1 MNIQPNFMK
10 TYIGKIIERTRER
23 LRIPIKGERKP
34 LTEEEKRKRARLVV
48 YPLFA
53 LLFAGC
59 IWLIYSPS
67 RKEREETVQGFNT
80 DIPSPENRKM
90 RKSKVDAY
98 EEEELMRKEKQ
109 RRGTFQE
116 MASLFDRG
124 KRDTV
129 RLPETPAGPV
139 NLPGDTDVPQ
149 SAPRSSV
156 DAYRHIN
163 RTLDNLY
170 VSGAY
175 DPEKE
180 ELKRRIEE
188 LERRRSIPEPAAGNT
203 VEEKMALMEKSYEL
217 AARYGSGQPGHVR
230 PAGDERERKA
240 ARPVRRMQPQAVS
253 SLSRPSGEGELAGE
267 RNTGFHTPVGKT
279 LTSERN
285 TIEACVHGTQTVS
298 DGQALRIR
306 LLEPMVV
313 DDRFIPKGT
322 VVTGGTRIQ
331 GERLDILV
339 TSLEYK
345 GTLLP
350 VELEVYD
357 SDGLQGIPVPNS
369 MEYDAA
375 REIAANMGGSMNSS
389 INISTDA
396 GAQIASDL
404 GKGVIQGVSQYVTKR
419 MRTVKITLKAG
430 HRLLLH
436 SPGQ

>member
-1 MNIQPNFMK
+1 MTIQPNFMK

-90 RKSKVDAY
+90 QENKVDAY
-98 EEEELMRKEKQ
+98 EEAELARKEKQ

-116 MASLFDRG
+116 MVSLFDREG
-124 KRDTV
+124 RDTV
-129 RLPETPAGPV
+129 RLPEAFAETSPEGTSAAA
-139 NLPGDTDVPQ
+139 D
-149 SAPRSSV
+149 APRSSV
-156 DAYRHIN
+156 EAYRHIS

-170 VSGAY
+170 VSDIR

-180 ELKRRIEE
+180 ELERRIGE
-188 LERRRSIPEPAAGNT
+188 LERQRAAPEPAGNT
-203 VEEKMALMEKSYEL
+203 MEEKMALMEKSYEL
-217 AARYGSGQPGHVR
+217 AARYGGRQPRQAR
-230 PAGDERERKA
+230 PAQDERERRT
-240 ARPVRRMQPQAVS
+240 ARPVRRMQSRAVS
-253 SLSRPSGEGELAGE
+253 SLSRPSGNGEAAAFSGE

-298 DGQALRIR
+298 DGQALRLR
-306 LLEPMVV
+306 LLEPMVL
-313 DDRFIPKGT
+313 DDLFIPKGT
-322 VVTGGTRIQ
+322 VLVGGTRIQ

-339 TSLEYK
+339 TTVEYK
-345 GTLLP
+345 GTVLP

-357 SDGLQGIPVPNS
+357 ADGQQGILVPNS
-369 MEYDAA
+369 MEYDAV
-375 REIAANMGGSMNSS
+375 REIAANMGSSMNSS

-404 GKGVIQGVSQYVTKR
+404 GKGVIQGVSQYVTKK
-419 MRTVKITLKAG
+419 MRTVKVTLKAG

>member
-1 MNIQPNFMK
+1 MK
-10 TYIGKIIERTRER
+10 TDIGKTIERIRKR
-23 LRIPIKGERKP
+23 LGIPLGGERKP
-34 LTEEEKRKRARLVV
+34 LTEEERRKRARLVV
-48 YPLFA
+48 YPLFV

-59 IWLIYSPS
+59 IWLIYSPTQ
-67 RKEREETVQGFNT
+67 KEREDAVQGGGFNT

-90 RKSKVDAY
+90 QENKVDAY
-98 EEEELMRKEKQ
+98 EEAELARKEKQ

-116 MASLFDRG
+116 MVSLFDREG
-124 KRDTV
+124 RDTV
-129 RLPETPAGPV
+129 RLPEAFAETPPEGTSVTA
-139 NLPGDTDVPQ
+139 D
-149 SAPRSSV
+149 APRSSV
-156 DAYRHIN
+156 EAYRHIS

-170 VSGAY
+170 VSDTR
-175 DPEKE
+175 DPKKE
-180 ELKRRIEE
+180 ELERRIEE
-188 LERRRSIPEPAAGNT
+188 LERQRTAPEQAGNT
-203 VEEKMALMEKSYEL
+203 MEEKMALMEKSYEL
-217 AARYGSGQPGHVR
+217 AARYGGRQPRQVR
-230 PAGDERERKA
+230 PTQDERERRA
-240 ARPVRRMQPQAVS
+240 ARPVRRMQSRAVS
-253 SLSRPSGEGELAGE
+253 SLSRPSGNGEAAVFSGE

-322 VVTGGTRIQ
+322 VLVGGTRIQ

-339 TSLEYK
+339 TAVEYK
-345 GTLLP
+345 GTVLP

-357 SDGLQGIPVPNS
+357 ADGQQGILVPNS
-369 MEYDAA
+369 MEYDAV
-375 REIAANMGGSMNSS
+375 REIAANMGSSMNSS

-404 GKGVIQGVSQYVTKR
+404 GKGVIQGVSQYVTKK
-419 MRTVKITLKAG
+419 MRTVKVTLKAG

-436 SPGQ
+436 SPEQ

>member
-1 MNIQPNFMK
+1 M
-10 TYIGKIIERTRER
+10 
-23 LRIPIKGERKP
+23 
-34 LTEEEKRKRARLVV
+34 
-48 YPLFA
+48 
-53 LLFAGC
+53 
-59 IWLIYSPS
+59 
-67 RKEREETVQGFNT
+67 
-80 DIPSPENRKM
+80 
-90 RKSKVDAY
+90 
-98 EEEELMRKEKQ
+98 
-109 RRGTFQE
+109 
-116 MASLFDRG
+116 
-124 KRDTV
+124 
-129 RLPETPAGPV
+129 
-139 NLPGDTDVPQ
+139 
-149 SAPRSSV
+149 

-170 VSGAY
+170 VSGTY

-217 AARYGSGQPGHVR
+217 AARYGSGQPEHVR

-285 TIEACVHGTQTVS
+285 TIEACIHGTQTVS

-339 TSLEYK
+339 TSVEYK

>member
-1 MNIQPNFMK
+1 
-10 TYIGKIIERTRER
+10 
-23 LRIPIKGERKP
+23 
-34 LTEEEKRKRARLVV
+34 
-48 YPLFA
+48 
-53 LLFAGC
+53 
-59 IWLIYSPS
+59 
-67 RKEREETVQGFNT
+67 
-80 DIPSPENRKM
+80 
-90 RKSKVDAY
+90 
-98 EEEELMRKEKQ
+98 
-109 RRGTFQE
+109 
-116 MASLFDRG
+116 
-124 KRDTV
+124 
-129 RLPETPAGPV
+129 
-139 NLPGDTDVPQ
+139 
-149 SAPRSSV
+149 
-156 DAYRHIN
+156 
-163 RTLDNLY
+163 
-170 VSGAY
+170 
-175 DPEKE
+175 
-180 ELKRRIEE
+180 
-188 LERRRSIPEPAAGNT
+188 
-203 VEEKMALMEKSYEL
+203 MALMEKSYEL

-285 TIEACVHGTQTVS
+285 TIEACIHGTQTVS

>member
-1 MNIQPNFMK
+1 M
-10 TYIGKIIERTRER
+10 
-23 LRIPIKGERKP
+23 
-34 LTEEEKRKRARLVV
+34 
-48 YPLFA
+48 
-53 LLFAGC
+53 
-59 IWLIYSPS
+59 
-67 RKEREETVQGFNT
+67 
-80 DIPSPENRKM
+80 
-90 RKSKVDAY
+90 DAY

-116 MASLFDRG
+116 MASLFDRE

-129 RLPETPAGPV
+129 RLPETPVGPV
-139 NLPGDTDVPQ
+139 NLPGDMDAPQ

-170 VSGAY
+170 VSGTY

-285 TIEACVHGTQTVS
+285 TIEACIHGTQTVS

-357 SDGLQGIPVPNS
+357 SDGRQGIPVPNS

>member
-1 MNIQPNFMK
+1 
-10 TYIGKIIERTRER
+10 
-23 LRIPIKGERKP
+23 
-34 LTEEEKRKRARLVV
+34 
-48 YPLFA
+48 
-53 LLFAGC
+53 
-59 IWLIYSPS
+59 
-67 RKEREETVQGFNT
+67 
-80 DIPSPENRKM
+80 
-90 RKSKVDAY
+90 
-98 EEEELMRKEKQ
+98 
-109 RRGTFQE
+109 
-116 MASLFDRG
+116 
-124 KRDTV
+124 
-129 RLPETPAGPV
+129 
-139 NLPGDTDVPQ
+139 
-149 SAPRSSV
+149 
-156 DAYRHIN
+156 
-163 RTLDNLY
+163 
-170 VSGAY
+170 
-175 DPEKE
+175 
-180 ELKRRIEE
+180 
-188 LERRRSIPEPAAGNT
+188 
-203 VEEKMALMEKSYEL
+203 
-217 AARYGSGQPGHVR
+217 
-230 PAGDERERKA
+230 
-240 ARPVRRMQPQAVS
+240 MQPQAVS

-322 VVTGGTRIQ
+322 VVTGGTRIR

-404 GKGVIQGVSQYVTKR
+404 GKGVIQGSVAVCHQEDAHRENHPEGRAPAAAPLTRTMKEKR
-419 MRTVKITLKAG
+419 LFTLNEK
-430 HRLLLH
+430 
-436 SPGQ
+436 PV